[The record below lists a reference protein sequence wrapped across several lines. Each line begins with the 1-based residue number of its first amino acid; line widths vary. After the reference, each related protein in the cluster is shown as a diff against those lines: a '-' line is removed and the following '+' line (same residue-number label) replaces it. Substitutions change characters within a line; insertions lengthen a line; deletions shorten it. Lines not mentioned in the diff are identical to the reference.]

1 MVLLTL
7 ITKKLKQVLKKNFD
21 IDLDNVLDGAWE
33 MPNEGSSNLC
43 VNQTEKRGKVVKSLK
58 KATCQVA
65 GSYPVELDPALATGQ
80 DCGPS
85 KATGHHGKWIGAT
98 LQQEGMALPP
108 VAEDQNVKEAFPKGA
123 ALLHLPHCSVVLLTI
138 VEISLSSPYWSSL
151 IITSHFRRG
160 SNWVI
165 PDSSTLILS
174 SLLFLYFQRI
184 YSVLANII
192 IIMTIMS
199 KTT

>member
-1 MVLLTL
+1 MRPLQVHRFRRQSPGAVESARGTPHPDHQEVEAGS
-7 ITKKLKQVLKKNFD
+7 KKSFH

-43 VNQTEKRGKVVKSLK
+43 VNQTEKRGKMVKSLK

-80 DCGPS
+80 DSGPS

-123 ALLHLPHCSVVLLTI
+123 ALLHLPHCSVVL
-138 VEISLSSPYWSSL
+138 
-151 IITSHFRRG
+151 
-160 SNWVI
+160 
-165 PDSSTLILS
+165 
-174 SLLFLYFQRI
+174 
-184 YSVLANII
+184 
-192 IIMTIMS
+192 
-199 KTT
+199 